1 MFIFEYKLYASVGVY
16 SLLFFER
23 RVRMNTYRIIDANI
37 NRVSEGLRVI
47 EDIERFIFEKEEISK
62 EIREIRHLVRKS
74 FQSPRLLQNRNSNT
88 DIGFQISQ
96 NTTLDKKE
104 DIYSLLISNFK
115 RVEEGLRSIEECLK
129 ILEYYQESKIYEKLR
144 FSVYSLEKKV
154 FIKVLPKTDI
164 YGITGERFSKG
175 RTNIEVVKD
184 MIKSNIKI
192 IQYREKNKS
201 KREKYEDCVAIRQMT
216 EKANVTFIVND
227 DIDIAILT
235 QADGIHIGQDDM
247 PIEKVKK
254 IAPNKIIG
262 LSTHNREQA
271 IDAVKA
277 GANYIG
283 VGPIFNTSTKDDTEH
298 CEGLDYLKWV
308 SENISIPHVAIG
320 GITEENIASVKECG
334 GQYYAMISELT
345 SADSM
350 SKKVKSIRE
359 ILKGEE

>member
-1 MFIFEYKLYASVGVY
+1 
-16 SLLFFER
+16 
-23 RVRMNTYRIIDANI
+23 MNAYRIIDANI

-47 EDIERFIFEKEEISK
+47 EDIERFIFEKEEIAK

-74 FQSPRLLQNRNSNT
+74 FKSPQLLQNRNSNT
-88 DIGFQISQ
+88 DIGLKISQ

-104 DIYSLLISNFK
+104 DIDSLLISNFK

-175 RTNIEVVKD
+175 RTNVEVVKD
-184 MIKSNIKI
+184 MIESGIKI
-192 IQYREKNKS
+192 IQYREKDKS

-235 QADGIHIGQDDM
+235 QADGIHIGQDDI
-247 PIEKVKK
+247 PIEKVKR
-254 IAPNKIIG
+254 IAPNMIIG
-262 LSTHNREQA
+262 LSTHNSEQA
-271 IDAVKA
+271 IHAVKA
-277 GANYIG
+277 GADYIG
-283 VGPIFNTSTKDDTEH
+283 VGPIFNTTTKENIESS
-298 CEGLDYLKWV
+298 EGLNYLKWV
-308 SENISIPHVAIG
+308 SENIDIPYVAIG
-320 GITEENIASVKECG
+320 GIKEENIASVKEHG
-334 GQYYAMISELT
+334 GQYYAMITELT
-345 SADSM
+345 SAGSI
-350 SKKVKSIRE
+350 SEKVGNIRKT
-359 ILKGEE
+359 LNEEE